1 MKVKPF
7 GIVIL
12 VILLTVCGLPGLNC
26 RQAALAESA
35 PEAKGGGDLR
45 AAVQN
50 PVGAMYSLPLKF
62 TADFGAGD
70 GSAYFFN
77 INPVIPVTV
86 GDWNLINRALI
97 PAVVSVDGK
106 IQGTPGIPEGKSSND
121 RKTGLGDINYSL
133 FVSPADATKFI
144 WGIGPSINLPT
155 AKTDALG
162 SGRWSAGPTGV
173 VPSQPG
179 WDKVML
185 Q

>member
-106 IQGTPGIPEGKSSND
+106 IQGTPGIPG
-121 RKTGLGDINYSL
+121 
-133 FVSPADATKFI
+133 
-144 WGIGPSINLPT
+144 WGISIIPCLFRRPMPPSSSGESGRPSICRQPRRMHS
-155 AKTDALG
+155 AAADGVRVPLG
-162 SGRWSAGPTGV
+162 WFRFSPVGIR
-173 VPSQPG
+173 
-179 WDKVML
+179 
-185 Q
+185 